1 MTGQLLTIVPREH
14 EPGTPVMTKGTK
26 VLTQDG
32 TEISG
37 ITKITLVADVN
48 DDIWR
53 AVIECHV
60 DMQRME
66 GIEGEVKMVEPALYE
81 QPNPPV
87 DRFRGGRLIC
97 SKCLS
102 LEKRAWFGLG
112 KALGCTNPECDRYYV
127 RFKAAE
133 FIAKEIARIP
143 YRVEH
148 RRP

>member
-1 MTGQLLTIVPREH
+1 MSGQLLTIVPREH

-32 TEISG
+32 TEITG

-60 DMQRME
+60 DMQPME
-66 GIEGEVKMVEPALYE
+66 GIEGEIKSQGVAEIERPHPPA
-81 QPNPPV
+81 
-87 DRFRGGRLIC
+87 DRFTGGRQIC
-97 SKCLS
+97 PKCLS

-112 KALGCTNPECDRYYV
+112 KALGCTNPECDRYYHRV
-127 RFKAAE
+127 EAAE
-133 FIAKEIARIP
+133 FLAKEIARIS